1 MIKFGTDGWRAII
14 ADEFTFANVR
24 ACAQAT
30 ARYFLDAGVASR
42 GIVVGYDTRFASEE
56 FAAAVA
62 EVLAGNGVAVQL
74 CDRAAPTPVLGFNI
88 RGLKAEG
95 GIVITSSHNP
105 ALYSGFKVRTEQ
117 ASAAAPEILAEIEAR
132 LPEAL
137 SGAVGRMPMDEAK
150 GKDLVRTFDPRA
162 DYLRHLSELV
172 EIERLREAGLRVVV
186 DPMHGAGAGYLREL
200 SAAGRAE
207 AIEIRSERNPAF
219 PGMHNPEP
227 IARNLEATRE
237 AVVQEHAQVALAT
250 DGDADRI
257 GVMDGRGQ
265 FVDQLRVF
273 ALLTYYLLEVRG
285 LRGPI
290 VKSVTTTSMV
300 QRLGELYGVPVY
312 ETGVGFKYL
321 GPKMIET
328 DALIAGEES
337 GGFAFRGH
345 LPERDGILSGLYIL
359 DLMARRGKSLPELL
373 EEVFAKVGPHYYDR
387 IDVTMTPAERDRIA
401 ALLPGLQPQAI
412 DGLRVTGYDRT
423 DGLRFLLEG
432 GAWALIRLSGT
443 EPLMR
448 IYTEV
453 REGEQVQP
461 VLQAVRELTGAWK
474 HPPGPSCNRPE
485 MTAEPHQVLD

>member
-1 MIKFGTDGWRAII
+1 MLS
-14 ADEFTFANVR
+14 
-24 ACAQAT
+24 Q
-30 ARYFLDAGVASR
+30 
-42 GIVVGYDTRFASEE
+42 
-56 FAAAVA
+56 
-62 EVLAGNGVAVQL
+62 
-74 CDRAAPTPVLGFNI
+74 
-88 RGLKAEG
+88 
-95 GIVITSSHNP
+95 
-105 ALYSGFKVRTEQ
+105 
-117 ASAAAPEILAEIEAR
+117 IEA
-132 LPEAL
+132 LIPEAL
-137 SGAVGRMPMDEAK
+137 DGAVERMPLEEATAK
-150 GKDLVRTFDPRA
+150 GLVQKFDPRA
-162 DYLRHLSELV
+162 DYLRHLGQLV
-172 EIERLREAGLRVVV
+172 EIERLRQAGLRVVV

-200 SAAGRAE
+200 LSGGRTE
-207 AIEIRSERNPAF
+207 VIEIRSERNPAF

-237 AVVQEHAQVALAT
+237 AIVQAHAEAALAT

-257 GVMDGRGQ
+257 GVMDDRGE

-300 QRLGELYGVPVY
+300 HRLGELYGVPVY

-387 IDVTMTPAERDRIA
+387 VDITMTPAERDRIA
-401 ALLPGLQPQAI
+401 GLLTTLEPSTI

-453 REGEQVQP
+453 REGEQVQS
-461 VLQAVRELTGAWK
+461 VLEAVRELTGA
-474 HPPGPSCNRPE
+474 
-485 MTAEPHQVLD
+485 

>member
-1 MIKFGTDGWRAII
+1 MTTIKFGTDGWRAII

-30 ARYFLDAGVASR
+30 ARYFRDSGDVSR
-42 GIVVGYDTRFASEE
+42 GIVVGYDTRFASED

-62 EVLAGNGVAVQL
+62 EVLAANELPVHL
-74 CDRAAPTPVLGFNI
+74 CGRAAPTPVIGFSI
-88 RGLKAEG
+88 RRLNAGG

-117 ASAAAPEILAEIEAR
+117 ASAAPPEVLSQIEE
-132 LPEAL
+132 LIPEAL
-137 SGAVGRMPMDEAK
+137 AGAVERMPIDEAK
-150 GKDLVRTFDPRA
+150 AKGLVKTFDAKP
-162 DYLRHLSELV
+162 DYIRHLSELV

-200 SAAGRAE
+200 LSGGRNE
-207 AIEIRSERNPAF
+207 VIEIRAERNPAF

-237 AVVQEHAQVALAT
+237 AVLKQGAQVALAT

-257 GVMDGRGQ
+257 GVMDEQGE

-273 ALLTYYLLEVRG
+273 ALLAYYLLEVRG

-300 QRLGELYGVPVY
+300 RRLGELYDVPVY

-387 IDVTMTPAERDRIA
+387 IDITMTPEERDRIA
-401 ALLPGLQPQAI
+401 GILPTLEPQAI

-453 REGEQVQP
+453 RERQQVQP
-461 VLQAVRELTGAWK
+461 VLQAVRELTGA
-474 HPPGPSCNRPE
+474 
-485 MTAEPHQVLD
+485 

>member
-1 MIKFGTDGWRAII
+1 MSGSPIKFGTDGWRAII

-24 ACAQAT
+24 VCAQAT
-30 ARYFLDAGVASR
+30 ARYFHEATAASR
-42 GIVVGYDTRFASEE
+42 EIVVGYDTRFASEE
-56 FAAAVA
+56 FAAAVV
-62 EVLAGNGVAVQL
+62 EVLAANGVPVQL
-74 CDRAAPTPVLGFNI
+74 CDRAAPTPVIGFNI
-88 RGLKAEG
+88 RRLNAG
-95 GIVITSSHNP
+95 GGVVITSSHNP

-117 ASAAAPEILAEIEAR
+117 ASAAPPEVLSQIEA
-132 LPEAL
+132 LIPEAL
-137 SGAVGRMPMDEAK
+137 DGAVERMPLEEATAK
-150 GKDLVRTFDPRA
+150 GLVQKFDPRA
-162 DYLRHLSELV
+162 DYLRHLGQLV
-172 EIERLREAGLRVVV
+172 EIERLRQAGLRVVV

-200 SAAGRAE
+200 LSGGRTE
-207 AIEIRSERNPAF
+207 VIEIRSERNPAF

-237 AVVQEHAQVALAT
+237 AIVQAHAEAALAT

-257 GVMDGRGQ
+257 GVMDDRGE

-387 IDVTMTPAERDRIA
+387 VDITMTPAERDRIA
-401 ALLPGLQPQAI
+401 GLLTTLEPSTI

-453 REGEQVQP
+453 REGEQVQS
-461 VLQAVRELTGAWK
+461 VLEAVRELTGA
-474 HPPGPSCNRPE
+474 
-485 MTAEPHQVLD
+485 

>member
-1 MIKFGTDGWRAII
+1 MSGSPIKFGTDGWRAII

-24 ACAQAT
+24 ACAQAA
-30 ARYFLDAGVASR
+30 ARYFREAGAATR

-56 FAAAVA
+56 FAAAVV
-62 EVLAGNGVAVQL
+62 EVLAANGVPVQL
-74 CDRAAPTPVLGFNI
+74 CDRAAPTPVIGFNI
-88 RGLKAEG
+88 RRLNAG
-95 GIVITSSHNP
+95 GGVVITSSHNP

-117 ASAAAPEILAEIEAR
+117 ASAASPEVLSQIEA
-132 LPEAL
+132 LIPEAL
-137 SGAVGRMPMDEAK
+137 DGAVERMPLEEATAK
-150 GKDLVRTFDPRA
+150 GLVQKFDPRA
-162 DYLRHLSELV
+162 DYLRHLGQLV
-172 EIERLREAGLRVVV
+172 EIERLRQAGLRVVV

-200 SAAGRAE
+200 LSGGRTE
-207 AIEIRSERNPAF
+207 VIEIRSERNPAF

-237 AVVQEHAQVALAT
+237 AIVQAHAEAALAT

-257 GVMDGRGQ
+257 GVMDDRGE

-300 QRLGELYGVPVY
+300 HRLGELYGVPVY

-387 IDVTMTPAERDRIA
+387 VDITMTPAERDRIA
-401 ALLPGLQPQAI
+401 GLLTTLEPSTI

-453 REGEQVQP
+453 REGEQVQS
-461 VLQAVRELTGAWK
+461 VLEAVRELTGA
-474 HPPGPSCNRPE
+474 
-485 MTAEPHQVLD
+485 

>member
-1 MIKFGTDGWRAII
+1 VTSIKFGTDGWRAII

-62 EVLAGNGVAVQL
+62 EVLAGNGVAVQM
-74 CDRAAPTPVLGFNI
+74 CDRAAPTPVIGFNI
-88 RGLKAEG
+88 RRLKAGG

-186 DPMHGAGAGYLREL
+186 DPMHGAGAGYLHEL
-200 SAAGRAE
+200 LAGGRTQ

-237 AVVQEHAQVALAT
+237 AVVREHAQVALAA

-257 GVMDGRGQ
+257 GVMDDRGE
-265 FVDQLRVF
+265 FIDQLRVF
-273 ALLTYYLLEVRG
+273 ALLAYYLLEVRG

-345 LPERDGILSGLYIL
+345 LPERDGIVSGLYIL

-387 IDVTMTPAERDRIA
+387 IDITMTPAERDRIA
-401 ALLPGLQPQAI
+401 ALLPRLEPQAI

-461 VLQAVRELTGAWK
+461 LLQAVRELTGA
-474 HPPGPSCNRPE
+474 
-485 MTAEPHQVLD
+485 

>member
-1 MIKFGTDGWRAII
+1 MSGSRIKFGTDGWRAII

-30 ARYFLDAGVASR
+30 ARYFREAGDVSR

-62 EVLAGNGVAVQL
+62 EVLAANGVPVQL
-74 CDRAAPTPVLGFNI
+74 CDRAAPTPVIGFNI
-88 RGLKAEG
+88 RRLNAGG

-117 ASAAAPEILAEIEAR
+117 ASAAPPEVLSQIEA
-132 LPEAL
+132 LIPEAL
-137 SGAVGRMPMDEAK
+137 GGAVDRMPLEKAK
-150 GKDLVRTFDPRA
+150 GKGLVQTFDPSKG
-162 DYLRHLSELV
+162 YLQHLKQLV

-200 SAAGRAE
+200 LSGGRTE
-207 AIEIRSERNPAF
+207 VIEIRSERNPAF

-237 AVVQEHAQVALAT
+237 AVLQQHAQVALAT

-257 GVMDGRGQ
+257 GVMDDRGE

-273 ALLTYYLLEVRG
+273 ALLAYYLLEVRG

-300 QRLGELYGVPVY
+300 HRLGELYGVPVY

-328 DALIAGEES
+328 DALVAGEES

-387 IDVTMTPAERDRIA
+387 IDITMTPAERDHIA
-401 ALLPGLQPQAI
+401 ELLPRLEPATI

-453 REGEQVQP
+453 REGEQVRP
-461 VLQAVRELTGAWK
+461 VLEAVRALTGA
-474 HPPGPSCNRPE
+474 
-485 MTAEPHQVLD
+485 